1 MTKKWLPVLALA
13 LSLIAPMVSAQN
25 TFVLVFLEDA
35 PLRHIKVAI
44 DGKIVGVTDG
54 KGMVQADV
62 EAGPHKLYLIDDD
75 DAIPVRFD
83 MPADGEAEISA
94 VFSRDIEVEP
104 VVKKQIFKQGA
115 IATGY
120 IAGKVTSPS
129 GMPIVNASVKVA
141 DLDITTQTNEDGLYT
156 LEVPRGSHI
165 VDVSVEG
172 YTSPEASS
180 IRVFA
185 DLGVYAGY
193 KLFKQSL
200 AETIDLPSS
209 SFEEV
214 VTLGVFNP
222 SKGKDMIERYATT
235 IVSAIDADQL
245 ARFGDGD
252 VAVALGRIAGLS
264 VTDGKYANVRGLD
277 GRYIAASL
285 NGILMPS
292 TDPMRRDLQLDIF
305 PADIVENIEVQ
316 KAFTVD
322 QLASSTGGSIRVNT
336 KGIPEEFIVKA
347 GVSVGYNTDVTG
359 EDVLGYR
366 KSNTEYLGYDNGLRD
381 LNSAVLEATGNGT
394 DLCHEFNEEAPE
406 LNACDIPLLASAL
419 ALSFKPDYD
428 THYEKA
434 DPALGLDFSYGD
446 RKDLFGQEIG
456 YYLSGTYSNSMSAR
470 TDAFLNDQTDQVGT
484 YDRSQGNVAISAY
497 GSIGIERDKFDL
509 ISKTTFL
516 RSTDNTTRR
525 GEVTI
530 PEEENLPVEPYILE
544 YVQRQLI
551 SQIVESTSYF
561 TVGSLDSQLDLR
573 SGYSQSLRI
582 EPDRRRY
589 RLENSIL
596 PDSAFERRWSDLD
609 EKSGDFGFDYVGSFD
624 FLSESTGTI
633 KLGALLSEKNRD
645 VSLYR
650 FSLKQQDNRL
660 LISGENGLEAGL
672 TPDLFVTGQVQLNP
686 YTLSTDSYKSI
697 EETQALYLAFN
708 TAISDSMEFEVGS
721 RYEKFFQELTYPN
734 NPFDDSPVVSTAG
747 WYPSLSFTKFL
758 DNDYQLRLGYSKTVS
773 YPGLIERSKSL
784 SYDPQTDKLIEGRSS
799 LISSVINNVDLRLEH
814 YFDDRSSVS
823 VALFAKDIKDPIE
836 KGAMEGAASGITHR
850 NQQSAE
856 LYGAEIDFNLDIFE
870 RNGNFI
876 FVSGNLTHIDSQVVL
891 GKNSKR
897 LEGESGKNRQLQGQS
912 DLLANLQIG
921 YDHEPSQQSLTLLIN
936 YFDDR
941 IYEISGLQGYG
952 PVFEEARA
960 LIDLNYEKSFL
971 DNWAFKLKA
980 KNIGNEKVVFYRDAI
995 EIGGYST
1002 GASLSASISYEL

>member
-1 MTKKWLPVLALA
+1 
-13 LSLIAPMVSAQN
+13 
-25 TFVLVFLEDA
+25 
-35 PLRHIKVAI
+35 
-44 DGKIVGVTDG
+44 
-54 KGMVQADV
+54 
-62 EAGPHKLYLIDDD
+62 
-75 DAIPVRFD
+75 
-83 MPADGEAEISA
+83 
-94 VFSRDIEVEP
+94 
-104 VVKKQIFKQGA
+104 
-115 IATGY
+115 
-120 IAGKVTSPS
+120 
-129 GMPIVNASVKVA
+129 
-141 DLDITTQTNEDGLYT
+141 
-156 LEVPRGSHI
+156 
-165 VDVSVEG
+165 
-172 YTSPEASS
+172 
-180 IRVFA
+180 
-185 DLGVYAGY
+185 
-193 KLFKQSL
+193 
-200 AETIDLPSS
+200 
-209 SFEEV
+209 
-214 VTLGVFNP
+214 
-222 SKGKDMIERYATT
+222 
-235 IVSAIDADQL
+235 
-245 ARFGDGD
+245 
-252 VAVALGRIAGLS
+252 
-264 VTDGKYANVRGLD
+264 
-277 GRYIAASL
+277 
-285 NGILMPS
+285 
-292 TDPMRRDLQLDIF
+292 
-305 PADIVENIEVQ
+305 
-316 KAFTVD
+316 
-322 QLASSTGGSIRVNT
+322 
-336 KGIPEEFIVKA
+336 
-347 GVSVGYNTDVTG
+347 
-359 EDVLGYR
+359 
-366 KSNTEYLGYDNGLRD
+366 
-381 LNSAVLEATGNGT
+381 
-394 DLCHEFNEEAPE
+394 
-406 LNACDIPLLASAL
+406 
-419 ALSFKPDYD
+419 
-428 THYEKA
+428 
-434 DPALGLDFSYGD
+434 
-446 RKDLFGQEIG
+446 
-456 YYLSGTYSNSMSAR
+456 
-470 TDAFLNDQTDQVGT
+470 
-484 YDRSQGNVAISAY
+484 
-497 GSIGIERDKFDL
+497 
-509 ISKTTFL
+509 
-516 RSTDNTTRR
+516 
-525 GEVTI
+525 
-530 PEEENLPVEPYILE
+530 
-544 YVQRQLI
+544 
-551 SQIVESTSYF
+551 
-561 TVGSLDSQLDLR
+561 
-573 SGYSQSLRI
+573 
-582 EPDRRRY
+582 
-589 RLENSIL
+589 
-596 PDSAFERRWSDLD
+596 
-609 EKSGDFGFDYVGSFD
+609 
-624 FLSESTGTI
+624 
-633 KLGALLSEKNRD
+633 LGALLSEKNRD